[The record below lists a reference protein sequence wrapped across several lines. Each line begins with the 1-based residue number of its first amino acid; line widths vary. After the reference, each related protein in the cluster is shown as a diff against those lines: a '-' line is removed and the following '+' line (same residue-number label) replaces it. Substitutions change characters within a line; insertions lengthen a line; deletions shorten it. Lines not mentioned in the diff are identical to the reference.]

1 LSREATW
8 LRAKFSPQ
16 ALEASIWYATWVK
29 HRNRWLGYDEWKLPG
44 CDLTVSERL
53 GRKEFTALVTVP
65 QKHAIQPGFNGEG
78 YRIPLPR
85 PYRRRGGFV
94 LVDQDE
100 RCPECTGSCKLQ
112 SEGNDPCLWRER
124 IKADHKGL
132 ERILQRIGRK
142 RRLLDSFALDGQFPA
157 PFEIVQ
163 LEEVLMQL
171 HRFFMNSQSMADWSG
186 MLADWQ
192 KDSRA
197 KPLSIVER
205 MTLFAKQSPY
215 DPRAHE
221 VVLHVAKTE
230 GIDLKYLGRVAS
242 TSAAA
247 AAGRLLI
254 AEGPLRDK
262 VRRAL
267 DIGLTPGSH
276 SVLGE
281 EYDETFLKTLIV
293 AALEELKEGRR
304 KTDVQQL
311 GDLEQIAEL
320 MELVEPGRTKTETID
335 KVLALLDQQEIK
347 KAS

>member
-1 LSREATW
+1 
-8 LRAKFSPQ
+8 
-16 ALEASIWYATWVK
+16 
-29 HRNRWLGYDEWKLPG
+29 
-44 CDLTVSERL
+44 
-53 GRKEFTALVTVP
+53 VP
-65 QKHAIQPGFNGEG
+65 
-78 YRIPLPR
+78 
-85 PYRRRGGFV
+85 
-94 LVDQDE
+94 VDQDE

-205 MTLFAKQSPY
+205 MTLYAKQSPY
-215 DPRAHE
+215 DPKAHE

-230 GIDLKYLGRVAS
+230 GINLKYLGRVAS

-304 KTDVQQL
+304 KTDVRQL

-335 KVLALLDQQEIK
+335 KVLALLDQQKFK